1 MIKKHLVLTTI
12 LGAPWMVGG
21 CSPTIKVEAPD
32 EPIVVNLNVKI
43 EHSLKLKVAKE
54 VEDIIKKDADIF

>member
-1 MIKKHLVLTTI
+1 MSKYYLILTTI
-12 LGAPWMVGG
+12 LVTPWIVGG

-43 EHSLKLKVAKE
+43 EHSLKLKVSKE
-54 VEDIIKKDADIF
+54 IDDVIKQDSDIF